1 MSSSAERDAARSL
14 DQRQFD
20 EWPASLRAL
29 FDGTALASKIGFSAS
44 LITSDPGGYLRTSL
58 LGIGELYAPDSRTLA
73 FALWPTSRAA
83 RTLASPDHSVTPT
96 PGYPLSHETHAWGAR
111 HHHGRAHAAL
121 TFVHDA
127 AFYQVQLAVEP
138 LQNADAKGESAG
150 GNRNR
155 NGNDG
160 GSGLALFL
168 ASIDAGEIQ
177 RVGYARLTG
186 GITFELS
193 GDASG
198 HNQVLDRWQRQLVRL
213 RQAAHARLAADGGR
227 PDQAGDQP
235 R

>member
-1 MSSSAERDAARSL
+1 MSSSVERDAARSL
-14 DQRQFD
+14 DQRRFD

-29 FDGTALASKIGFSAS
+29 FDGTSLASKIGFSAS
-44 LITSDPGGYLRTSL
+44 LITGDVAGHLRTSL

-83 RTLASPDHSVTPT
+83 RTLASPDHSVTHAA
-96 PGYPLSHETHAWGAR
+96 GYPVSHEAHASEP
-111 HHHGRAHAAL
+111 HHDYRRAHAAL

-138 LQNADAKGESAG
+138 LQNAGVEGQDAAEA
-150 GNRNR
+150 
-155 NGNDG
+155 

-177 RVGYARLTG
+177 QVGYARLTG

-198 HNQVLDRWQRQLVRL
+198 HKQVLDRWQRQLERL
-213 RQAAHARLAADGGR
+213 RKAAHARLAADGGG
-227 PDQAGDQP
+227 AA
-235 R
+235 